1 MKASPPARDSRARCT
16 GLAVR
21 PPPDAEMN
29 LKTVNPKTQTRWHLD
44 GVEAAPARLPAKE
57 FLIDNLLV
65 DHRDEKV
72 DRPRTM
78 TMGV

>member
-1 MKASPPARDSRARCT
+1 
-16 GLAVR
+16 
-21 PPPDAEMN
+21 MN